1 MAATPAL
8 LPPRAPFTVA
18 VHNTRSRRVE
28 AVEPLR
34 PGHLGMY
41 SCGPTVYAPQHIGNM
56 RSQVVADLLRR
67 AFAASGLQ
75 VDHVINITDV
85 GHLTGDADDGDDK
98 LELAA
103 TRSGESAGEIVA
115 RYTEQWQ
122 QDRSLL
128 GCAEPTVLPRATDH
142 IAEMIVMVQAL
153 EAAGNTYRTDDGI
166 YFDTS
171 TFEHYTDLTGQDLA
185 AMETTGRVEGVDLK
199 RHPADF
205 ALWKFSPDGVQ
216 RQQEWD
222 SPWGVGFP
230 GWHIECSAM
239 STKYLGDQFDVHT
252 GGVDHIAVHH
262 TNEIAQSECS
272 LHLHPWVPYW
282 VHHEFL
288 KLGADK
294 ISKSSGHTLVLSDLI
309 DQGFDPLAFRL
320 FLLQAH
326 YRSQQDFSLDGLRGA
341 QAALERLRRRAAD
354 ARDDAAARGLE
365 LDPGIAQPFRDRF
378 WAAIADDVNTPQA
391 LAVAF
396 ELARAADLSSAEVYA
411 LLVDF
416 DDLLGLDLAD
426 APSTTAAD
434 VAVDDIDPAA
444 QALLAERTAAREA
457 KDWARADAIRDQL
470 VAGGFE
476 IIDTAAGPRLRR
488 TSS

>member
-1 MAATPAL
+1 MADTPSL
-8 LPPRAPFTVA
+8 LPPREPFELA
-18 VHNTRSRRVE
+18 IHNTRSRRVE
-28 AVEPLR
+28 VVVPQR
-34 PGHLGMY
+34 PGHIGMY

-56 RSQVVADLLRR
+56 RSQYLPDLLRR
-67 AFAASGLQ
+67 TFEAAGVA
-75 VDHVINITDV
+75 VDHVVNITDV
-85 GHLTGDADDGDDK
+85 GHLTSDADEGDDK

-103 TRSGESAGEIVA
+103 SRTGETAADIAA
-115 RYTEQWQ
+115 RYTAQWAR
-122 QDRSLL
+122 DRALL
-128 GCAEPTVLPRATDH
+128 GCSEPTVLPKATEH
-142 IAEMIVMVQAL
+142 IPEMIAMVEAL
-153 EAAGNTYRTDDGI
+153 EAAGHTYRTDDGI

-171 TFEHYTDLTGQDLA
+171 TFDHYTDLTGQDLGEL
-185 AMETTGRVEGVDLK
+185 ETTGRVEGVEQK
-199 RHPADF
+199 RNPADF

-239 STKYLGDQFDVHT
+239 SIKYLGDQFDLHT

-282 VHHEFL
+282 VHNEFL
-288 KLGADK
+288 NLGGDKL
-294 ISKSSGHTLVLSDLI
+294 SKSSGHTLVLGDLVE
-309 DQGFDPLAFRL
+309 QGFDPLAFRL

-326 YRSQQDFSLDGLRGA
+326 YRSQQDFSIDALASA
-341 QAALERLRRRAAD
+341 QAAYDRLRRRAAQ
-354 ARDDAAARGLE
+354 ARDDTIERGLA
-365 LDPGIAQPFRDRF
+365 LDPALAQPFRDRF
-378 WAAIADDVNTPQA
+378 WGAVADDLNTPQA

-396 ELARAADLSSAEVYA
+396 EVARTADLSSAEVYA

-426 APSTTAAD
+426 APSAAD
-434 VAVDDIDPAA
+434 AEVAIDDIDAGA

-457 KDWARADAIRDQL
+457 KDWARADAIRDEL
-470 VAGGFE
+470 AAAGFE
-476 IIDTAAGPRLRR
+476 IIDTPEGPKLRR
-488 TSS
+488 S

>member
-1 MAATPAL
+1 MADTPAL
-8 LPPRAPFTVA
+8 LPPRAPFPMS
-18 VHNTRSRRVE
+18 VHNTRSRQVE
-28 AVEPLR
+28 QVEVQR
-34 PGHLGMY
+34 PGRLGMY
-41 SCGPTVYAPQHIGNM
+41 TCGPTVYAPQHIGNM

-67 AFAASGLQ
+67 AFTASGLQ

-85 GHLTGDADDGDDK
+85 GHLTGDADEGDDK

-103 TRSGESAGEIVA
+103 SRSGETAAEIAATYTAQWA
-115 RYTEQWQ
+115 R
-122 QDRSLL
+122 DRARL
-128 GCAEPTVLPRATDH
+128 GCGEPTVLPKATEH
-142 IAEMIVMVQAL
+142 IAEMISMVDAL
-153 EAAGNTYRTDDGI
+153 EAAGHTYRTDDGI

-171 TFEHYTDLTGQDLA
+171 TFDHYTDLTGQDLA
-185 AMETTGRVEGVDLK
+185 EMETTGRVEGVELK

-205 ALWKFSPDGVQ
+205 ALWKFSPEGVS

-239 STKYLGDQFDVHT
+239 STKYLGDQFDLHT

-309 DQGFDPLAFRL
+309 DQGFDPLVFR
-320 FLLQAH
+320 FFMLQAH
-326 YRSQQDFSLDGLRGA
+326 YRSQQDFSLDALRSA
-341 QAALERLRRRAAD
+341 QAAYDRLRRRAAQ
-354 ARDDAAARGLE
+354 ARDDAAANGLE
-365 LDPGIAQPFRDRF
+365 PDPAAAQPFRDRF
-378 WAAIADDVNTPQA
+378 WAAIADDLNTPQA

-396 ELARAADLSSAEVYA
+396 EVARTADLSSADVYA

-416 DDLLGLDLAD
+416 DDLLGLDLAG
-426 APSTTAAD
+426 APSASAD
-434 VAVDDIDPAA
+434 DVSLGDVDAAA
-444 QALLAERTAAREA
+444 QALLLERTAAREA
-457 KDWARADAIRDQL
+457 KDWARADALRDQL
-470 VAGGFE
+470 AADGFE
-476 IIDTAAGPRLRR
+476 IIDTPDGPKLRR
-488 TSS
+488 SS